1 MSPVDPALS
10 PAITRRLTG
19 VVPVN
24 MHLDVQW
31 QAIRTARD
39 AAKQAKRDFSPSLMI
54 AWCINRAMQKHPAF
68 CCTVQ
73 ADGGIVQRPDFDLG
87 VAVALEGDRLATA
100 AIHQANRLDWPAFA
114 VAYAEAV
121 ARTRAGKV
129 EEVQTSLIL
138 TSLGAF
144 GIEKAIPIVVP
155 PSMGTLFVGK
165 AHLRMIGDEGIVAPV
180 EVVTLSLTFDHRVVN
195 GVGAAAFMHEVKV
208 QTEGFVLPG

>member
-19 VVPVN
+19 VVPAN
-24 MHLDVQW
+24 MHLDVHW
-31 QAIRTARD
+31 RPIGTARE
-39 AAKQAKRDFSPSLMI
+39 AAKLARRDLSPSLMI
-54 AWCINRAMQKHPAF
+54 AWCISRVMLKHPAF
-68 CCTVQ
+68 RSTVQ
-73 ADGGIVQRPDFDLG
+73 VDGKIVERTDFDLG

-100 AIHQANRLDWPAFA
+100 AIHQANRLDWTAFA
-114 VAYAEAV
+114 AAYAAAV
-121 ARTRAGKV
+121 ARTRAGKI

-165 AHLRMIGDEGIVAPV
+165 AHMRMINEEGVVSPI

-195 GVGAAAFMHEVKV
+195 GVGAAAFMHDVKL
-208 QTEGFVLPG
+208 QIEGFVLPG

>member
-39 AAKQAKRDFSPSLMI
+39 AAKQAKRDLSPSLML
-54 AWCINRAMQKHPAF
+54 AWCISRAMSKHPAF

-73 ADGGIVQRPDFDLG
+73 ADGRIVEQADFDLG

-100 AIHQANRLDWPAFA
+100 AIHQANRLDWRDFA
-114 VAYAEAV
+114 AAYAQAV
-121 ARTRAGKV
+121 ARTRAGQV
-129 EEVQTSLIL
+129 ENVQTSLIL

-165 AHLRMIGDEGIVAPV
+165 AHMRMIGDQGLVSPV

-195 GVGAAAFMHEVKV
+195 GVGAAAFMHDVKV
-208 QTEGFVLPG
+208 QTESFVLPG